1 MSSASWATGKGAAKR
16 VYDELQKLQPF
27 RKFLRDRVPFKGE
40 MKRVGESFQVPALMA
55 QPNGATYIGANPTDT
70 TLLAGQPMKVAQAIA
85 YSYEFD
91 LHEYTPWAVFER
103 QSASGE
109 AAVDSYLGLMQM
121 AMERS
126 AATRAELSY
135 LRGQHASGWGIVSS
149 VTDHTTYAT
158 IVFTDPTWAEAI
170 WWSVGPGCTLDSFT
184 STTKNNATAALVLI
198 GISPA
203 NKSIDVTYSGTLASE
218 IAAGDIIY
226 PEGALATGGA
236 TAYEMPGLLV
246 QAQNV
251 SGTSLG
257 LAVSDYP
264 NWAGNAFTVGG
275 VMTTDAVE
283 TYIGRLRN
291 RMVDETL
298 TAYQPEATWRDFSSQ
313 LSALRFL
320 DDSYSSGTQQTGQ
333 SEMAYNTKR
342 MKRVEFELLP
352 FLFDSEM
359 LIQSDK
365 ACKVVGSRDVKY
377 GLPVRVT
384 GGKSDGDGDL
394 LQVTGKNSAETFA
407 SFDLGIVNRRPS
419 TAVYLSGITH

>member
-1 MSSASWATGKGAAKR
+1 MSSASWSTGKGAAKR

-27 RKFLRDRVPFKGE
+27 RKILRERVPFKGD
-40 MKRVGESFQVPALMA
+40 MKRLGESFQVPALLA

-70 TLLAGQPMKVAQAIA
+70 SLLAGRPMKVAQAIA

-121 AMERS
+121 SMERS
-126 AATRAELSY
+126 TSVRAELSY
-135 LRGQHASGWGIVSS
+135 LRGQHTSGWGIVSS

-158 IVFTDPTWAEAI
+158 IVFTDATWSEAL

-184 STTKNNATAALVLI
+184 STTKNNATGPLILV
-198 GISPA
+198 GINPA
-203 NKSIDVTYSGTLASE
+203 NKSIDVSYSGTIGSE
-218 IAAGDIIY
+218 CAAADVIY
-226 PEGALATGGA
+226 PEGAWDGT
-236 TAYEMPGLLV
+236 TNYEMPGLLV
-246 QAQNV
+246 QAANT

-257 LAVSDYP
+257 LATSDYP

-283 TYIGRLRN
+283 FYIGRLRN

-298 TAYQPEATWRDFSSQ
+298 TAYMPDLTWRDFSSQ

-333 SEMAYNTKR
+333 SEMKYNTKR
-342 MKRVEFELLP
+342 MKVVEFELHP

-377 GLPVRVT
+377 GLPSRVT
-384 GGKSDGDGDL
+384 GGNSDGLGDL

-407 SFDLGIVNRRPS
+407 SFDLGMANRRPS

>member
-1 MSSASWATGKGAAKR
+1 MTSASWSTGKGAAKR
-16 VYDELQKLQPF
+16 VYDELQKQTPF
-27 RKFLRDRVPFKGE
+27 RKILRERVPFKGD
-40 MKRVGESFQVPALMA
+40 MKRLGESFQVPSLLA
-55 QPNGATYIGANPTDT
+55 QPNGATYVGANPADT
-70 TLLAGQPMKVAQAIA
+70 SLLAGRPMKVAQAIA

-126 AATRAELSY
+126 AAIRAEISY
-135 LRGQHASGWGIVSS
+135 LRGQHTSGWGIVSS

-158 IVFTDPTWAEAI
+158 IVFTDATWSEAL
-170 WWSVGPGCTLDSFT
+170 WWSVGPGCTLDSFST
-184 STTKNNATAALVLI
+184 TTKNNATGPLI
-198 GISPA
+198 VVGISPSA
-203 NKSIDVTYSGTLASE
+203 KSIDVTYSGTIGSE
-218 IAAGDIIY
+218 CAAADVIV
-226 PEGALATGGA
+226 PEGSWDGT
-236 TAYEMPGLLV
+236 TYYDMPGLLV
-246 QAQNV
+246 QAANV

-257 LAVSDYP
+257 LATSDYP
-264 NWAGNAFTVGG
+264 NWAGNTFSVGG
-275 VMTTDAVE
+275 VMTTDSVE
-283 TYIGRLRN
+283 FYIGRLRN

-298 TAYQPEATWRDFSSQ
+298 TAYMPEPTWRDFSSQ

-320 DDSYSSGTQQTGQ
+320 DDSYTSGTQQTGQ

-342 MKRVEFELLP
+342 MKRVEFELHP

-365 ACKVVGSRDVKY
+365 ACKVVGSRDAKY
-377 GLPVRVT
+377 GLPSRVT
-384 GGKSDGDGDL
+384 GGNSDGMGDL

-407 SFDLGIVNRRPS
+407 SWDLGIVNRRPA

>member
-1 MSSASWATGKGAAKR
+1 MASASWSTGKGAAKR
-16 VYDELQKLQPF
+16 VYDELQKLQPY
-27 RKFLRDRVPFKGE
+27 RKILREQVPFKGD
-40 MKRVGESFQVPALMA
+40 MKRVGEAFLVPALMA

-70 TLLAGQPMKVAQAIA
+70 SLLAGQPMKVAQAIA

-103 QSASGE
+103 QADAGE

-126 AATRAELSY
+126 ASVRAELSY

-158 IVFTDPTWAEAI
+158 IVFTDATWAEAI

-184 STTKNNATAALVLI
+184 TTTKNNTTAALVLI
-198 GISPA
+198 GISPTA
-203 NKSIDVTYSGTLASE
+203 KSIDVTYGGTLGSE

-226 PEGALATGGA
+226 PEGALANGGA

-246 QAQNV
+246 QGANT
-251 SGTSLG
+251 GTSLG

-264 NWAGNAFTVGG
+264 NWAGNTASVGG
-275 VMTTDAVE
+275 VMTTDAIE
-283 TYIGRLRN
+283 YYLGRLRN

-298 TAYQPEATWRDFSSQ
+298 TAYMPDITWRDFSSQ
-313 LSALRFL
+313 LSAMRML
-320 DDSYSSGTQQTGQ
+320 DSSYSSGTAKTGQ
-333 SEMAYNTKR
+333 SEMSYNTKR
-342 MKRVEFELLP
+342 LKQVDFDIHP
-352 FLFDSEM
+352 FLFDSEL
-359 LIQSDK
+359 LIQSNK

-377 GLPVRVT
+377 GLPSRVT
-384 GGKSDGDGDL
+384 GGNTDGMGDL
-394 LQVTGKNSAETFA
+394 LQVTGKNSAESFA

-419 TAVYLSGITH
+419 SAIVLTGITHN